1 MNCDKCKLLHQN
13 PCESPITGR
22 PIRPHSKDPNH
33 RFYQLQSKCK
43 NLGSKIPSAMPIF
56 FTPISSMPPS
66 CTSATTKVR
75 MMTNPL
81 WSSDRRPS
89 ESQPRT
95 AKAKSSTPP
104 PPQPRTAKA
113 KSSTPPPP
121 QPRMA
126 KAKAPHAMITR
137 SMNAAAAAAAAK
149 PTAPPT
155 GNGNR
160 VVTRAMAA
168 ALAHKNRMSKR
179 V

>member
-104 PPQPRTAKA
+104 PPQPR
-113 KSSTPPPP
+113 
-121 QPRMA
+121 MA